1 MTGKTART
9 ASLANFT
16 ACDGVPSVDRG
27 RTMADRAREIVAG
40 FIDGG
45 DACAVCE
52 LADGREGDRMAT
64 ALRAVSNGRV
74 RVSQRGTRVYMEV
87 A

>member
-1 MTGKTART
+1 MTGKTAAMT
-9 ASLANFT
+9 SLADFT
-16 ACDGVPSVDRG
+16 ACDGVPSVNRKP
-27 RTMADRAREIVAG
+27 TMADRAREIVAG

-52 LADGREGDRMAT
+52 LSDRREGDRMAT
-64 ALRAVSNGRV
+64 ALRAVSEGRV
-74 RVSQRGTRVYMEV
+74 RVSQRGNRVYMEV

>member
-1 MTGKTART
+1 MTGKTAVT
-9 ASLANFT
+9 TSLADFT
-16 ACDGVPSVDRG
+16 ACDRVPSVNRKP
-27 RTMADRAREIVAG
+27 TMADRAREIVAG

-52 LADGREGDRMAT
+52 LADRREGDRMAT
-64 ALRAVSNGRV
+64 ALRAVSEGRV
-74 RVSQRGTRVYMEV
+74 RVSQRGNRVYMEV

>member
-1 MTGKTART
+1 MTGKTARM
-9 ASLANFT
+9 ASLADFR
-16 ACDGVPSVDRG
+16 ACDGVPSADRKP
-27 RTMADRAREIVAG
+27 TMADRAREIVAG
-40 FIDGG
+40 FLDGG

-52 LADGREGDRMAT
+52 LADRREGDRMAT
-64 ALRAVSNGRV
+64 ALRAASEGRV